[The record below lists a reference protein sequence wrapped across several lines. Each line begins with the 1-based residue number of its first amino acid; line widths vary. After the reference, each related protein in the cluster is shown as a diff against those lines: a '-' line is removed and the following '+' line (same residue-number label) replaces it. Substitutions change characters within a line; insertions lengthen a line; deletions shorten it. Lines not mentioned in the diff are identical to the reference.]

1 MFFLFFIIASVLER
15 IKTKHIF
22 QQAVKV
28 GNYLQF
34 YAIKECKNYTKYVI
48 YVKRGLWMVFFLP
61 SDIFSLIGT
70 DGFYP
75 FFAKWNRFKSFEII
89 GNHN

>member
-34 YAIKECKNYTKYVI
+34 YAIKECKIYTKDAI
-48 YVKRGLWMVFFLP
+48 YVKLGLGMIFFFFSNVFPLV
-61 SDIFSLIGT
+61 STDSL
-70 DGFYP
+70 YP
-75 FFAKWNRFKSFEII
+75 LFT
-89 GNHN
+89 